1 MYFAARRIISSPR
14 SIYNTTSF
22 PILHDVDGDGGSRSQ
37 TDDSRCRPLVDEY
50 FWFTSSDNM
59 QVANN
64 ACRVTGVTRRE
75 RVLQGRRAHRN
86 ISEPFACSIVT
97 PLQVAHAID
106 VIIIWRFGIVAK
118 AEDVST
124 MLSTTWYCTVS
135 GASLNTW

>member
-75 RVLQGRRAHRN
+75 SVLQGRRAHRN
-86 ISEPFACSIVT
+86 ISEPFFLLDRDA
-97 PLQVAHAID
+97 
-106 VIIIWRFGIVAK
+106 
-118 AEDVST
+118 
-124 MLSTTWYCTVS
+124 TTGCTRRLMSSSS
-135 GASLNTW
+135 GASES